1 MLGDGKTSR
10 WGLTHH
16 NAVRS
21 LSLPPSTERAAP
33 KQAARLVF
41 NIARIAQDEPS
52 GVGPYAWYGPFWRT
66 AKHQQTAT

>member
-41 NIARIAQDEPS
+41 NIATIGPRTNEISGDGSHHACGPS
-52 GVGPYAWYGPFWRT
+52 RCRRVR
-66 AKHQQTAT
+66 

>member
-16 NAVRS
+16 NDVRS

-41 NIARIAQDEPS
+41 NTEAAETAHTI
-52 GVGPYAWYGPFWRT
+52 GVGRF
-66 AKHQQTAT
+66 QF